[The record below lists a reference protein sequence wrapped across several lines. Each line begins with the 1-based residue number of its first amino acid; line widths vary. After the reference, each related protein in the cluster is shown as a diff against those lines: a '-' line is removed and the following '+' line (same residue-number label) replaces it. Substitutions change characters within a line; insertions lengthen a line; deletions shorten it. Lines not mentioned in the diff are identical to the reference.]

1 MNRICCGAVVL
12 VLLGCASGPKPRE
25 VKETI
30 PKLADDQA
38 RIYFYRATILGAA
51 LRPDIK
57 LNGKV
62 SGESKA
68 DGIFFKDVS
77 LGEYMVETS
86 TEATNR
92 LTLTCEKGQARYVRF
107 RSRWASSSGMW
118 SPSSSIPKKGRA
130 RSGSCTT
137 PPPSP
142 SRPSNSD
149 RMVSVSVEGR

>member
-1 MNRICCGAVVL
+1 MNRICRGVIVL
-12 VLLGCASGPKPRE
+12 VLLGCASGPKLRE

-38 RIYFYRATILGAA
+38 RIYFYRATIVGAA

-57 LNGKV
+57 LNGQV
-62 SGESKA
+62 IGESKA

-77 LGEYMVETS
+77 PGAYTVETA

-107 RSRWASSSGMW
+107 RVDMGIFVGRV
-118 SPSSSIPKKGRA
+118 IPELVD
-130 RSGSCTT
+130 
-137 PPPSP
+137 PQ
-142 SRPSNSD
+142 
-149 RMVSVSVEGR
+149 EGENEIWDLHYSAPEAIAAK